1 MHTGLINATRFEL
14 LVECSPMSLKF
25 DDAFHGVCVV
35 WTFTVWHKK
44 TPVRRFGVHFANWLL
59 PDDLEPVKEFLITNE
74 PIKILLI
81 DSAIMKEAIKD
92 GV

>member
-14 LVECSPMSLKF
+14 LVKCGPMSLKF
-25 DDAFHGVCVV
+25 DDAFHGVSVV
-35 WTFTVWHKK
+35 WTFIVWHKK